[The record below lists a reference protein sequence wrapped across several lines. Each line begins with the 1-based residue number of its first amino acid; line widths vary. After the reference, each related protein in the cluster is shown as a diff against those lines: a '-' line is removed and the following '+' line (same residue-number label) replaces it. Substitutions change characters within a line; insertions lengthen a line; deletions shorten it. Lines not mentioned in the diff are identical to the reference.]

1 MCERWRQKWKR
12 QGQTVGGGNILLSE
26 QWLMPSGLLRLPWD
40 KPVWQVFRLGQEPG
54 QLSAEMGFR
63 EEPDYQNDTISH
75 PQAEEVAGEE
85 GEGENGFSE
94 PAELTVREPAGRR
107 QRPAEPAPSRR
118 PRLWQDTGRT
128 G

>member
-1 MCERWRQKWKR
+1 
-12 QGQTVGGGNILLSE
+12 
-26 QWLMPSGLLRLPWD
+26 MPSGLLRLPWD
-40 KPVWQVFRLGQEPG
+40 KPVWQVFRLRQEPG

-75 PQAEEVAGEE
+75 PQTEEVAGEE

-107 QRPAEPAPSRR
+107 QRPAEPRTVTAAQALAGHRAD
-118 PRLWQDTGRT
+118 RLI
-128 G
+128 